1 MTAAT
6 NRRGQTS
13 TSVHKKA
20 ARLSE
25 GKKDKK
31 EKKYVTTNS
40 IFKSGPDRIR
50 KRARSSP
57 KDKRSGLG
65 KSILRRELSSSPPPR
80 KRYTLADESNEVLN
94 NYRSHVSVASEQMIA
109 LAYEDLIQQLE
120 QTTLAPD
127 GLSARIAGAIEA
139 ANKLSTPLA
148 NELVRV
154 NFKDAKGVII
164 RKETIPIGDT
174 VTKFEQILQDKEKD
188 LETLWEEW
196 DHVCQA
202 IAETGA
208 EILHEPTFPLK
219 FGLET
224 IEGRFSP
231 SAHANP
237 EVESLRRLIKRE
249 SDKAH
254 KELDQEAKDSIAA
267 HKTYMELWIRF
278 INEQNA

>member
-13 TSVHKKA
+13 TSIHKKA
-20 ARLSE
+20 HFFE

-40 IFKSGPDRIR
+40 IFKTGPDRIR
-50 KRARSSP
+50 KRDRDSLR
-57 KDKRSGLG
+57 DKRPGLG
-65 KSILRRELSSSPPPR
+65 KSFLRRELSSSPPPR

-94 NYRSHVSVASEQMIA
+94 NYRSHVSEASEQMIA
-109 LAYEDLIQQLE
+109 LAYNGLIQQLE
-120 QTTLAPD
+120 QTTLAPN

-148 NELVRV
+148 DELVRI
-154 NFKDAKGVII
+154 NFKDTKGVII

-174 VTKFEQILQDKEKD
+174 VTKFEQILQDKKKD

-196 DHVCQA
+196 NDVRQA
-202 IAETGA
+202 IAKTGA
-208 EILHEPTFPLK
+208 EILHEPAFPSQ

-224 IEGRFSP
+224 VEGRYSP
-231 SAHANP
+231 SAHTNP
-237 EVESLRRLIKRE
+237 EIESLRRLIKRE
-249 SDKAH
+249 SEKAY
-254 KELDQEAKDSIAA
+254 KDLDQEVKDSIAA
-267 HKTYMELWIRF
+267 HKVYTKLWHDF
-278 INEQNA
+278 ILEQSA